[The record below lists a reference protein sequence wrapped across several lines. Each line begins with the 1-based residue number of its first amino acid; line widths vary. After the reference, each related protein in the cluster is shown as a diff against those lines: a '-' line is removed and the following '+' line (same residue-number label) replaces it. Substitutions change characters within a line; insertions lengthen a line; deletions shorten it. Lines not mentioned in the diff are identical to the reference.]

1 MKKCVYRES
10 NCGHK
15 LAAELM
21 GCKRSVSERNA
32 EALRAKKKKKLNIY
46 LKFHKTPS
54 IIIA

>member
-32 EALRAKKKKKLNIY
+32 EALRAKKRKIGRA
-46 LKFHKTPS
+46 HV
-54 IIIA
+54 